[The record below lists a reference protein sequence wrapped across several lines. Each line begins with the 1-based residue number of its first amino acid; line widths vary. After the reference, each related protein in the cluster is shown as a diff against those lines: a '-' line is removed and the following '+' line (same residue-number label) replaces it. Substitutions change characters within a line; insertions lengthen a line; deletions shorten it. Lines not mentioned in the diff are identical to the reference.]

1 MSWKMIQNRKWSSER
16 VIMRKKRKNC
26 EGAQMNSSSR
36 RPLFE
41 SVTWMTPF
49 KPERSVS
56 QSSSETAGGVFPVMA
71 PVRGGRWEGVQFW
84 ERAETT
90 VFPPTQADTGQR
102 LVKRHIPGASQQLHP
117 PLPLL
122 FCSATPP
129 SSHSLL
135 LTVTGIYH
143 WADTHFHTCFLFTAC
158 CWGQLYEN
166 AGLSERVSG
175 TWGPRAC
182 RGVRLQLYM
191 QARFAFQDC
200 REVHPTPFTIRSL
213 FPTPF
218 FLSCSLR

>member
-1 MSWKMIQNRKWSSER
+1 M
-16 VIMRKKRKNC
+16 RKNC
-26 EGAQMNSSSR
+26 EGAHMNSSSR

-56 QSSSETAGGVFPVMA
+56 QSSSETAGGVFPLWL
-71 PVRGGRWEGVQFW
+71 RSGERWEGVQIW

-90 VFPPTQADTGQR
+90 VFPPTQADAGQR
-102 LVKRHIPGASQQLHP
+102 LIKRHIPGASQQLHP

-129 SSHSLL
+129 SSPSHSLL
-135 LTVTGIYH
+135 LTDTGIYH

-166 AGLSERVSG
+166 AGLSE
-175 TWGPRAC
+175 WNMGPA
-182 RGVRLQLYM
+182 GM
-191 QARFAFQDC
+191 
-200 REVHPTPFTIRSL
+200 
-213 FPTPF
+213 
-218 FLSCSLR
+218 